1 MTGNL
6 LEPIF
11 DSTMNTDANPQEEQI
26 YTPNHIPASE
36 RASSIIFSSILLIY
50 GIIGFAIDDLYIP
63 GKHSKGVHL
72 HGEPL
77 WIALGAF
84 ALAIANLMSVVV
96 DHYDN
101 RNNETNYRLFA
112 KVTKIAAWVVFVLAL
127 VLDLT
132 VFHRTYK

>member
-1 MTGNL
+1 LIGNFSAL
-6 LEPIF
+6 IF
-11 DSTMNTDANPQEEQI
+11 DPTMNTDTNQQEEQV

-72 HGEPL
+72 HGESM
-77 WIALGAF
+77 WIMLGSF

-96 DHYDN
+96 DHYDK

-112 KVTKIAAWVVFVLAL
+112 KVTKIAAWVVFILAL
-127 VLDLT
+127 VLDLA